1 MERIK
6 IAALGDSITKGVV
19 LTNENNYSVLEES
32 FVEILKTEQNLD
44 IDNYG
49 RFGCTINY
57 GHQIIDRHPEYI
69 SSSEYTILEY
79 GGNDCDFHWKRIALD
94 PSAEHKPKTALN
106 TFRELFVAL
115 INKVKALGSKPII
128 LSLPPIN
135 STSYFEFF
143 SRGMDTVQKDN
154 ILGWMGGEVEAIA
167 RWHEDY
173 NRVLF
178 DVANQTGTTILDIT
192 QPFNAYPTDWRS
204 LICPDGIHPN
214 SAGHRLIA
222 SAIMTA
228 TRFGS

>member
-19 LTNENNYSVLEES
+19 LNEENNYSVLEDS
-32 FVEILKTEQNLD
+32 FVEILKAEQNLD

-57 GHQIIDRHPEYI
+57 GHQILDRHPEYI

-79 GGNDCDFHWKRIALD
+79 GGNDCDFHWKRIAQD
-94 PSAEHKPKTALN
+94 PTAEHKPKIALE
-106 TFRELFVAL
+106 TFRELFVEL
-115 INKVKALGSKPII
+115 VEKVKALGSKPII

-135 STSYFEFF
+135 SVSYFDFF
-143 SRGMDTVQKDN
+143 SRGMDSNQKDN
-154 ILGWMGGEVEAIA
+154 ILGWMGGEVERIA

-178 DVANQTGTTILDIT
+178 DVAHQTGTPILDIT
-192 QPFNAYPTDWRS
+192 EPFGVSPAGWSS

-222 SAIMTA
+222 SSIMTA
-228 TRFGS
+228 VSF